1 MRAIRMAF
9 TGVIANL
16 IILFAPGQALPAT
29 APEPHT
35 AVCETGFRGQPDYD
49 RLCLV
54 TGTRA
59 TAREL
64 WYGQPAPRRA
74 LQCRDALGTG
84 MRSVVHNALGD
95 IISDTYRNDR
105 QTESRVAAVGIAEC
119 LRRMR

>member
-1 MRAIRMAF
+1 MRAIRTAF
-9 TGVIANL
+9 AGIIAGL
-16 IILFAPGQALPAT
+16 ITLATPGQALPAP
-29 APEPHT
+29 APETQPT
-35 AVCETGFRGQPDYD
+35 VCATGFRGQPDYD

-95 IISDTYRNDR
+95 VISDTYRNDR